1 MADYATLSELK
12 HFVRADPDEDG
23 DDLEMSLAITAASD
37 AINKACN
44 TTFPRPAVDAVERD
58 IDNGI
63 YGSPALPADADVP
76 SGVRLACLLQ
86 ASRWYKRRDAAF
98 GVLGSPD
105 MGNMTRLL
113 AKLDPDVAVLISTYK
128 RPWGAV

>member
-12 HFVRADPDEDG
+12 NFVRFGEGTED
-23 DDLEMSLAITAASD
+23 DDLMELCITAATA
-37 AINKACN
+37 AIDTACA
-44 TTFPRPAVDAVERD
+44 TTFPRTEDALVVPA
-58 IDNGI
+58 
-63 YGSPALPADADVP
+63 
-76 SGVRLACLLQ
+76 GVRLACLMQ

-113 AKLDPDVAVLISTYK
+113 SKLDPDVAVLLSGFK
-128 RPWGAV
+128 NNWGAVDGT